1 MNWYVAKIIFRIANT
16 GAQRPQFDEHLRLV
30 AAQNFEEAFLKARI
44 IGIQEEDSFMNDKQ
58 QPVKWEFINVA
69 DLYPVSRLADGAE
82 LYSHIHETDE
92 AADYIRQVHQ
102 RAVSMQT
109 QEQSVI

>member
-1 MNWYVAKIIFRIANT
+1 MNWYVAKIIFRISNT
-16 GAQRPQFDEHLRLV
+16 GALRPQFDEHLRLV
-30 AAQNFEEAFLKARI
+30 AAENFEEAFLKARI

-69 DLYPVSRLADGAE
+69 DLYPVYRLSDGAE

-109 QEQSVI
+109 QEQSVF